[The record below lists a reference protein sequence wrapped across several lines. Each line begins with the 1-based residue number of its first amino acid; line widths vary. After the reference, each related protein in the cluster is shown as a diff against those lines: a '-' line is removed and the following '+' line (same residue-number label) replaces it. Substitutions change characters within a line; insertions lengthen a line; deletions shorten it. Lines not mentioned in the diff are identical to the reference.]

1 MASENLP
8 PHVITRVMREIR
20 DLVRAP
26 ADGIQ
31 YDEGEDN
38 TISEIYAIISG
49 PGKKYVLNI

>member
-26 ADGIQ
+26 ADGIM
-31 YDEGEDN
+31 YEESEDN
-38 TISEIYAIISG
+38 SVSEIYAIISG
-49 PGKKYVLNI
+49 PGECKLHRQ